1 MTTPA
6 STPTRPVKQKKSGFL
21 SNMIFNI
28 VIPAV
33 ILSRF
38 SGEDALGPVWGVVVA
53 LAFPLLFGLW
63 ELLQSGKVN
72 FYSILGIIS
81 VLLTGGISLLQLD
94 PAYIAIKEAMIPAI
108 IGIIVLI
115 SQYTPFPLVKKLLI
129 NPDLLDTDKLYQALA
144 EQANRELFEQRVA
157 RAGYIVAS
165 AFFVSAVL
173 NYVLAKAIV
182 VSQPGTTAYA
192 EELGRMTWLSYPVI
206 VLPVMVLLMGA
217 IIYMFAQIGKL
228 TNQPLEEFILQ

>member
-1 MTTPA
+1 MSTPA
-6 STPTRPVKQKKSGFL
+6 TTPTRPAKQKKSGFF

-28 VIPAV
+28 VVPAV

-38 SGEDALGPVWGVVVA
+38 SGEDNLGPVWGVVVA

-94 PAYIAIKEAMIPAI
+94 PSYIAIKEAMIPAI

-115 SQYTPFPLVKKLLI
+115 SQYTPYPLVKKLLI

-144 EQANRELFEQRVA
+144 ARQKRELFEQRVA

-206 VLPVMVLLMGA
+206 VLPVMVMLMGA
-217 IIYMFAQIGKL
+217 IIYMFSQIGKL
-228 TNQPLEEFILQ
+228 TEQSLEDFILQ

>member
-1 MTTPA
+1 MT
-6 STPTRPVKQKKSGFL
+6 SQRSQKKSGFF
-21 SNMIFNI
+21 SNLAFNI

-33 ILSRF
+33 VLSRF
-38 SGEDALGPVWGVVVA
+38 SDELSLGPVWAVVVA
-53 LAFPLLFGLW
+53 LAFPLVFGLW

-72 FYSILGIIS
+72 FFSVLGIIS

-94 PAYIAIKEAMIPAI
+94 PAYIAIKEAMIPAL
-108 IGIIVLI
+108 IGLVVLV

-129 NPDLLDTDKLYQALA
+129 NPELLDTEKLYQSLS

-157 RAGYIVAS
+157 RAGYIVAA
-165 AFFVSAVL
+165 AFFISAVL

-182 VSQPGTTAYA
+182 VSQPGTSAYA

-206 VLPVMVLLMGA
+206 VLPVMVMLMGA
-217 IIYMFAQIGKL
+217 IIYMFMQIGKL
-228 TNQPLEEFILQ
+228 TNKPLEEFILQ

>member
-1 MTTPA
+1 MNTVT
-6 STPTRPVKQKKSGFL
+6 STPPRPVKQKKSGFF
-21 SNMIFNI
+21 SNLMFNI

-33 ILSRF
+33 ILSKF
-38 SGEDALGPVWGVVVA
+38 SGETQLGPVWGVVVA

-63 ELLQSGKVN
+63 ELVKLGKVN

-81 VLLTGGISLLQLD
+81 VMLTGGISLLQLD
-94 PAYIAIKEAMIPAI
+94 PSYIAIKEAMIPAI
-108 IGIIVLI
+108 IGIVVLV

-144 EQANRELFEQRVA
+144 AAANRELFEQRVA
-157 RAGYIVAS
+157 RAGYIVAA

-206 VLPVMVLLMGA
+206 MVPVMVMLMGA
-217 IIYMFAQIGKL
+217 ITYMFMQIGKL
-228 TNQPLEEFILQ
+228 TKQPLEDFILQ